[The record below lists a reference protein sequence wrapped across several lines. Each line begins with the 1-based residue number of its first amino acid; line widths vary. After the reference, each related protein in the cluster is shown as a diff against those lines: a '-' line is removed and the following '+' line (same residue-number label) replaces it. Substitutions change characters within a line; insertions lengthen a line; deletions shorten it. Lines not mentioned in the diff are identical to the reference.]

1 MNSDTSTEET
11 NDKLKRIEEGLRY
24 LIDLDLFDAFY
35 DEIWSKDTAKL
46 LERYRDESSYTDLPL
61 EETEDIKQQ
70 VVEWFGEDYGL
81 AEIGGEF
88 WLVSVGSIDEG
99 GNKWWFKVKINTDN
113 LETAR
118 KVVLLERCLPG
129 KYCNIYAAT
138 ER

>member
-1 MNSDTSTEET
+1 MNFDTRTEDT

-24 LIDLDLFDAFY
+24 LIDLELFDAFY
-35 DEIWSKDTAKL
+35 DEIWSKDTARL

-61 EETEDIKQQ
+61 EETEGIKQQ

-81 AEIGGEF
+81 AEIDGEF

>member
-1 MNSDTSTEET
+1 MNFDTSAEDT

-46 LERYRDESSYTDLPL
+46 LERYKGESSYYDLPL

-81 AEIGGEF
+81 AEIDGEF

-99 GNKWWFKVKINTDN
+99 GNKWWFKVRINTDD
-113 LETAR
+113 LETAH

-129 KYCNIYAAT
+129 KYCTIYAAA
-138 ER
+138 